1 LAALGHA
8 EPLTGKEVVMLG
20 LIPVVVLAA
29 AVCSGFYYWLSRRGE
44 TATGREG
51 ARQRRSVSLLAES
64 LAYGGATLILVGGGV
79 AVGEAW
85 QDITALGRVG
95 IFAAAALFFLA
106 VGLIVVRIGEAA
118 IQRMESVV
126 WFISSACA
134 GAAAGFA
141 AGGLY
146 GSSGPVAV
154 LVAGVTLAAYSAVLW
169 LVRRRELQLVAMFAG
184 VTLAVGASLI
194 TIAGSAGPRLAI
206 SLGLWALGAGWV
218 IVGWQYP
225 QPLWSTVPLAIAI
238 TLIAP
243 GIAVWQYSWVYAIGI
258 GTAGAAMIVAVS
270 HRRTALLAAG
280 TLALFGYVTSVVV
293 RYFHA
298 SLGLPTTLAAC
309 GVLLLAFAVVM
320 AHIRRQAGLHSPGQ
334 FMAERHM
341 AERHVPER
349 HMAER
354 HMADNAAQDEGLRL
368 TGGHPEASAGPRNE
382 PTTQR
387 PAPGHIGAAT
397 PDNRTS
403 AGQPEPASPG
413 SDHRDEP
420 ILHLPRA
427 S

>member
-1 LAALGHA
+1 
-8 EPLTGKEVVMLG
+8 MLG
-20 LIPVVVLAA
+20 LIPVVVLAV
-29 AVCSGFYYWLSRRGE
+29 AVCSGFLYWLSRRGE
-44 TATGREG
+44 SAKGHESP
-51 ARQRRSVSLLAES
+51 RQRRSVSLLAES

-85 QDITALGRVG
+85 QDITDWGRLG
-95 IFAAAALFFLA
+95 IFGGAALFFLA
-106 VGLIVVRIGEAA
+106 AGLIVVRSGEPA

-126 WFISSACA
+126 WFVSSACA

-146 GSSGPVAV
+146 GSSGSVAV
-154 LVAGVTLAAYSAVLW
+154 LVAGVAIAAYSAALW
-169 LVRRRELQLVAMFAG
+169 LVRRRELQLVAMTTG
-184 VTLAVGASLI
+184 VTLAVGANLI

-206 SLGLWALGAGWV
+206 SLGLWALGVGWV

-243 GIAVWQYSWVYAIGI
+243 GIAVWQYGWVYAFGI
-258 GTAGAAMIVAVS
+258 GTAGAAMVVAVS

-280 TLALFGYVTSVVV
+280 MLALFGYVTSAVV

-298 SLGLPTTLAAC
+298 SLGLPATLAAC

-320 AHIRRQAGLHSPGQ
+320 ALIRRQPGQ
-334 FMAERHM
+334 PLAGSEQAASPVEPSTEHAAAPHPGVSAE
-341 AERHVPER
+341 
-349 HMAER
+349 
-354 HMADNAAQDEGLRL
+354 L
-368 TGGHPEASAGPRNE
+368 
-382 PTTQR
+382 
-387 PAPGHIGAAT
+387 
-397 PDNRTS
+397 
-403 AGQPEPASPG
+403 PEPAPMAG
-413 SDHRDEP
+413 SERSDDS